1 MIDKIKSA
9 ILGDSVESLS
19 NESGQILDVFTK
31 TVQELAGVNSR
42 IATQE
47 QEKAE
52 EKRKIEEDLATL
64 ATVKAKNNK
73 VINNIHKILE

>member
-1 MIDKIKSA
+1 MIDKIKIA

-42 IATQE
+42 IANQE
-47 QEKAE
+47 QEKVE
-52 EKRKIEEDLATL
+52 EKRRIEQDLTTL
-64 ATVKAKNNK
+64 ATVKAKNIK
-73 VINNIHKILE
+73 VIDNINKILE